1 VIVKS
6 KNKGFFFKIFQMI
19 KQILKVKSGT
29 YELTWC
35 DSHDFSKI
43 KPIEQVYGVCF
54 TKQGK
59 ICIIK
64 NPRNHWSLP
73 GGKPKKNETFEE
85 TLKREVGEE
94 ADIEIKNIKPLG
106 YQKIYHKEENKTEY
120 QLRYVA
126 IISKINPQTID
137 PAENKITE
145 RKLIKPED
153 FMKITKWGKPGKA
166 MINKAIKLFK
176 RKI

>member
-6 KNKGFFFKIFQMI
+6 KNKGFFFTIFQMI

-43 KPIEQVYGVCF
+43 KPIGQVYGVCF

-73 GGKPKKNETFEE
+73 GG
-85 TLKREVGEE
+85 
-94 ADIEIKNIKPLG
+94 
-106 YQKIYHKEENKTEY
+106 IYHKEENKTEY